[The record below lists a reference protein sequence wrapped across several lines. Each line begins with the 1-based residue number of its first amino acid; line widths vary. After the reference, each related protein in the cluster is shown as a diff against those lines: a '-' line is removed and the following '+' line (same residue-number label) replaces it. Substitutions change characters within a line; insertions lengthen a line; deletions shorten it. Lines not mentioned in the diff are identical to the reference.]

1 MKQVRE
7 TAAGKSISAW
17 VVLKDGNVVATVQA
31 YYGQSRVMVD
41 VWANGMELQQ
51 GHAGGY
57 GYDKFTAALYGL
69 IIDSQKMYNHCGQND
84 ETRAILAD
92 YQSGKLTE
100 KQAKTKADKIGA
112 CWANYRQETKK
123 YSDLY
128 MLDGLNR
135 LSAIGYTVIQAI

>member
-17 VVLKDGNVVATVQA
+17 VVLKNGKEVATVQA
-31 YYGQSRVMVD
+31 HYGQSRVMVD
-41 VWANGMELQQ
+41 VWDYGKELQQ

-57 GYDKFTAALYGL
+57 GYDKFTAALRGL
-69 IIDSQKMYNHCGQND
+69 IIDGQTMYDHCGQND
-84 ETRAILAD
+84 ETKKILAD
-92 YQSGKLTE
+92 YKAGKINQ
-100 KQAKTKADKIGA
+100 KQADNKAKKIGA
-112 CWANYRQETKK
+112 RFANWRQDENK
-123 YSDLY
+123 YSGLY